1 MEVVTYNKHNQD
13 LTLFSDKHR
22 VFLKLIE
29 EMFGRVVKKMAV
41 EVVKEQTDYLVTR
54 YFKYFKLILISILNK
69 RMQDR
74 PQAEKDPMKLMTLQ
88 FIERFIEKEVF
99 VVAKEGIREQSDD
112 YFKDL
117 QYSKLMKDIL
127 IPNTVRHVVFEAIDD
142 IILENYLENTVNNLI
157 KELASKI

>member
-1 MEVVTYNKHNQD
+1 
-13 LTLFSDKHR
+13 
-22 VFLKLIE
+22 
-29 EMFGRVVKKMAV
+29 
-41 EVVKEQTDYLVTR
+41 
-54 YFKYFKLILISILNK
+54 
-69 RMQDR
+69 MQDR